1 MLACMGL
8 APLLV
13 NEEKDGNEMVIQGIR
28 VFDSTV
34 VHAEFIAEW
43 ALAKND

>member
-1 MLACMGL
+1 MLACTDL

-13 NEEKDGNEMVIQGIR
+13 NEEKGGNEMVIQGIK

-34 VHAEFIAEW
+34 VHAEFVAEW
-43 ALAKND
+43 TLAKNV